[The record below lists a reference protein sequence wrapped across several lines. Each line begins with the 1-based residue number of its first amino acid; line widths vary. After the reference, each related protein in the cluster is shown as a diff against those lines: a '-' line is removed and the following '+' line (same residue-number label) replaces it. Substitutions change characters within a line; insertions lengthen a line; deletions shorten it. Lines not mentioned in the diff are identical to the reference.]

1 MKNFYF
7 LTQQLD
13 GWRQS
18 CRQYWHR
25 VTPTGRSATQK
36 RLGRRA
42 WQIPGPVMLA
52 IAVVSLTSVVGYR
65 FYNQPR
71 LKEGTTA
78 PEKVVATR
86 DINMIDER
94 ATENE
99 RAEAKKAVKPI
110 LMLDAEAVFQTEKE
124 LEAFIDDVERLRQQ
138 ANPFP
143 YLTDESIL
151 NIQLQHFL
159 RSSSEEEWQYIKTIV
174 DRSSTQATPEDS
186 DINLNNLD
194 RAIVGN
200 LPEVSEAIAA
210 LQGYQAQTGETE
222 LAILLQQIETARMK
236 YDSALDLLDILT
248 TSEIADNYKIGLL
261 ALSDETWEDTT
272 EGLNSAVDRILTQ
285 GVPEG
290 LPEDIERSAILK
302 QFRNEVDPQQKSN
315 LADVLVEII
324 QPNLVPDPDRT
335 AERAQQAEAEIK
347 PVPVN
352 FRKGDVIVR
361 EGEEISPQQF
371 LALDELGLTERSI
384 SYWGLAGSAGLV
396 LTSIGIFVLV
406 RKRLNLR
413 LRCRDRILL
422 CLISV
427 STPLLVVFNVP
438 YINLPAVGLL
448 VSSFYSPTLAFTQV
462 ALLSGLTTFSS
473 IGVQGDLE
481 MSWENLIPG
490 MIGGGVA
497 AVTAGRLRSREE
509 LALLGG
515 GVGAVSGGTY
525 LIISL
530 IASANPGAIVWA
542 VFPEAALYGLFST
555 AWCVVALGLS
565 PYLEKFFDLVTPIRL
580 AELSNPN
587 RPLLKRLATEAPG
600 TFQHTLFVA
609 SLAEAA
615 ASELHCNVE
624 LARAGTLYHD
634 IGKMHDPLGFIENQM
649 GGPNKHDTINDPW
662 QSAEIIKKHVSEGL
676 VMARKYNLPQAIC
689 NFIPEHQGTILISY
703 FYFQAQQQSQQTQD
717 SPAPRFSEGDFR
729 YDGPIPQSRETG
741 IVMLAD
747 ACEAALRSLKDV
759 TPDVALATVKKIF
772 KARWQDS
779 QLVDSGLK
787 KEELPIIAEVF
798 IRVWQQYNHQR
809 IVYPKA
815 ALEPQPSK

>member
-1 MKNFYF
+1 MKNLNSF
-7 LTQQLD
+7 TQQLD
-13 GWRQS
+13 GWRQN
-18 CRQYWHR
+18 CHQYWHR
-25 VTPTGRSATQK
+25 VASSGQKTTQK
-36 RLGRRA
+36 RVGRRA

-71 LKEGTTA
+71 LKEGTIA
-78 PEKVVATR
+78 PETFTTHQPIR
-86 DINMIDER
+86 LIDER
-94 ATENE
+94 ATENK
-99 RAEAKKAVKPI
+99 RREAKNAATAI
-110 LMLDAEAVFQTEKE
+110 LMLDIEANLQTETQ
-124 LEAFIDDVERLRQQ
+124 LAAFISDVDRLRDQ
-138 ANPFP
+138 AKPFP
-143 YLTDESIL
+143 YTNESIL
-151 NIQLQHFL
+151 EVSLQHFL
-159 RSSSEEEWQYIKTIV
+159 RSSTEEEWQYIRMAVSQSYGEASPEAIESEIDLNRAV
-174 DRSSTQATPEDS
+174 FSSMPEIS
-186 DINLNNLD
+186 N
-194 RAIVGN
+194 
-200 LPEVSEAIAA
+200 AIAA
-210 LQGYQAQTGETE
+210 LKSYQAQAGDTE
-222 LAILLQQIETARMK
+222 LAVLLEAIAQARRN
-236 YDSALDLLDILT
+236 YDAALSLLELLS
-248 TSEIADNYKIGLL
+248 TSEIADNRKISLL
-261 ALSDETWEDTT
+261 ALSDETWQETSQ
-272 EGLNSAVDRILTQ
+272 GLQLAVERILTQ
-285 GVPEG
+285 GIYKG
-290 LPEDIERSAILK
+290 LPEDVKRSAILA
-302 QFRNEVDPQQKSN
+302 QLHQEVAHQQEKN
-315 LADVLVEII
+315 LTDVLMQII
-324 QPNLVPDPDRT
+324 QPNLVDDPERT
-335 AERAQQAEAEIK
+335 AERAQQAEAAID
-347 PVPVN
+347 PVPVSFN
-352 FRKGDVIVR
+352 PGDVIVR
-361 EGEEISPQQF
+361 EGEAITPQQF
-371 LALDELGLTERSI
+371 LALDHLGLTERGVSH
-384 SYWGLAGSAGLV
+384 WGLAGSAGLV
-396 LTSIGIFVLV
+396 LTSIGIFGLV
-406 RKRLNLR
+406 QKRLNLR

-422 CLISV
+422 CLLSV

-438 YINLPAVGLL
+438 YVNLPAVGLL
-448 VSSFYSPTLAFTQV
+448 VSSFYSPTLALTQV

-481 MSWENLIPG
+481 VGWEDLVPG

-515 GVGAVSGGTY
+515 GVGAVSGGAY

-530 IASANPGAIVWA
+530 IKSATPGAIVLA

-565 PYLEKFFDLVTPIRL
+565 PYLEKFFDLITPIRL

-615 ASELHCNVE
+615 ARELHCNVE

-649 GGPNKHDTINDPW
+649 GGPNKHDEINDPW

-703 FYFQAQQQSQQTQD
+703 FYFQAQQRSQQ
-717 SPAPRFSEGDFR
+717 AHEGQISGFAEADFR

-772 KARWQDS
+772 KARWQDN

-815 ALEPQPSK
+815 ALEPQASK